1 MTNAKKNEIAKEL
14 LPLLVS
20 RLMPSYS
27 ASYLLDRL
35 GEIINGLEERGYFE
49 EESYAAGLNYDPKAY
64 GSKDYNQ
71 TPPQLSLMFKDYTYT
86 SINQDS
92 KN

>member
-20 RLMPSYS
+20 KLMPSYS

-35 GEIINGLEERGYFE
+35 GEIITGLEERGYFE
-49 EESYAAGLNYDPKAY
+49 EEDYAAGLAYDHT
-64 GSKDYNQ
+64 DYTS
-71 TPPQLSLMFKDYTYT
+71 TPPGLSPRFKDFINTI
-86 SINQDS
+86 INQDS
-92 KN
+92 KD

>member
-1 MTNAKKNEIAKEL
+1 MTNAKKNELAKEL

-20 RLMPSYS
+20 KLTPSYS

-35 GEIINGLEERGYFE
+35 GEIIAGLEERGYFE

-71 TPPQLSLMFKDYTYT
+71 TPPQLSPKFKDYIYT

-92 KN
+92 KD

>member
-1 MTNAKKNEIAKEL
+1 MTDAKKNEIAKEL

-20 RLMPSYS
+20 KLMPSYS

-49 EESYAAGLNYDPKAY
+49 EKTYSAGLNYDPNTH
-64 GSKDYNQ
+64 DYRDYTS
-71 TPPQLSLMFKDYTYT
+71 TPPELSPKFKDYIYT
-86 SINQDS
+86 IINQDS
-92 KN
+92 KD